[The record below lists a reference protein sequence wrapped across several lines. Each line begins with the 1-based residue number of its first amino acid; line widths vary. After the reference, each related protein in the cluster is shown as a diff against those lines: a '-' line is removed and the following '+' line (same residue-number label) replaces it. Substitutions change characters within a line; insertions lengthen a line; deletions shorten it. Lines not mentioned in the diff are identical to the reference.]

1 VPGTC
6 QDSPLSTF
14 GQALRDA
21 GYDGEA
27 VTSVTA
33 PGGRLRRPQL
43 RPVADRIVL
52 DERPRDALAT
62 FLRLFALGE
71 PVAAGDVPEALL
83 AAEDLLRRDGDRVV
97 PRVRIDAIDGLLIA
111 SDLDRSA
118 PDVTAPVSPSTK
130 LAAAF
135 TPELPVRLALD
146 VGAGSGT
153 HALRMARWAEHVIAT
168 DLNPRALGFTRLN
181 AELNGIGNVETRE
194 GSLLEPVEGERFGL
208 IVCNPPYVISPDS
221 SYLYRDA
228 DLRGDEL
235 SRRLLAEL
243 PAALEDGGY
252 ATLQGN
258 WTHPLD
264 STPWAPVEAALRG
277 GGCDAVIARLETWS
291 ARDYALGWAAP
302 HAADPGDYEATVQ
315 RWRES
320 YAEQGIEAITAGT
333 VVLRR
338 RNGARHWRR
347 AVTMRRMPRGLGAQL
362 PRLFAANDR
371 LAGEDLLD
379 AVLRP
384 VEGLEVERYQRPG
397 EVERCTLEALA
408 SPAVRRPVPGELA
421 DAVLAL
427 DGRPLRDTLADGA
440 LLEPMT
446 ALVKLGFVT
455 FS

>member
-1 VPGTC
+1 VA
-6 QDSPLSTF
+6 SPAAAL
-14 GQALRDA
+14 GAALRTA
-21 GYDGEA
+21 GYDAEA

-33 PGGRLRRPQL
+33 PGGRLRRPEL
-43 RPVADRIVL
+43 RAVADRMVL
-52 DERPRDALAT
+52 EERPRDALAT

-71 PVAAGDVPEALL
+71 PVPAADVPDDLL
-83 AAEDLLRRDGDRVV
+83 AGEDLLRRDGDRVA
-97 PRVRIDAIDGLLIA
+97 PLVRIDAVDGLLIC
-111 SDLDRSA
+111 SDLDRTA
-118 PDVTAPVSPSTK
+118 ADFTAPVSPSTA

-135 TPELPVRLALD
+135 TPELPVRRALD
-146 VGAGSGT
+146 IGAGSGT
-153 HALRMARWAEHVIAT
+153 HALRMARWAEHVVAT

-181 AELNGIGNVETRE
+181 ADMNGIGNVETRE

-258 WTHPLD
+258 WTHPRE
-264 STPWAPVEAALRG
+264 TRAWAPLESALVG
-277 GGCDAVIARLETWS
+277 GGCDALIARLDTWS
-291 ARDYALGWAAP
+291 PLDYALGWAAP
-302 HAADPGDYEATVQ
+302 HATDPDDYAATVR

-320 YAEQGIEAITAGT
+320 YAEEAIEAITAAT

-338 RNGARHWRR
+338 RDGARHWRR
-347 AVTMRRMPRGLGAQL
+347 AVTMRRMPGGLGAQL
-362 PRLFAANDR
+362 PRLFEANDR
-371 LAGEDLLD
+371 LATGDLLD

-384 VEGLEVERYQRPG
+384 VDGLEVERYQRPG
-397 EVERCTLEALA
+397 EDERCTLEALA
-408 SPAVRRPVPGELA
+408 TPVVRRPVRGAVA

-427 DGRPLRDTLADGA
+427 DGRPLRDTLDDPA
-440 LLEPMT
+440 LLEPMS

>member
-1 VPGTC
+1 M
-6 QDSPLSTF
+6 
-14 GQALRDA
+14 
-21 GYDGEA
+21 
-27 VTSVTA
+27 
-33 PGGRLRRPQL
+33 
-43 RPVADRIVL
+43 
-52 DERPRDALAT
+52 
-62 FLRLFALGE
+62 
-71 PVAAGDVPEALL
+71 PEALL
-83 AAEDLLRRDGDRVV
+83 AAEDLLRRDGDHVA
-97 PRVRIDAIDGLLIA
+97 PLVRIDAIDGLLIA

-168 DLNPRALGFTRLN
+168 DVNPRALGFTRLN
-181 AELNGIGNVETRE
+181 AELNGIANVETRE

-228 DLRGDEL
+228 EWRGDEL
-235 SRRLLAEL
+235 SRRLLTEL

-258 WTHPLD
+258 WTHP
-264 STPWAPVEAALRG
+264 
-277 GGCDAVIARLETWS
+277 ARLRSLGAGRGRPEGRRLRRGDR
-291 ARDYALGWAAP
+291 APRDVVGADYALGWAAP

-338 RNGARHWRR
+338 RDGARHWRR

-408 SPAVRRPVPGELA
+408 SPAVRRPVPGEVA

-427 DGRPLRDTLADGA
+427 DGRPLRDTLADPA

>member
-1 VPGTC
+1 VASAVAALG
-6 QDSPLSTF
+6 
-14 GQALRDA
+14 GALRAA
-21 GYDGEA
+21 GYDAEA

-33 PGGRLRRPQL
+33 PGGRLRRPEL
-43 RPVADRIVL
+43 RPVADRMVL
-52 DERPRDALAT
+52 DERPPDALVT
-62 FLRLFALGE
+62 FLALFALGE
-71 PVAAGDVPEALL
+71 PVPAADVPDPLL
-83 AAEDLLRRDGDRVV
+83 AADGLLRREGDRVV
-97 PRVRIDAIDGLLIA
+97 PLVRIDVIDGLLIC
-111 SDLDRSA
+111 SDLDGTRA
-118 PDVTAPVSPSTK
+118 DFTAPVSPSTE

-135 TPELPVRLALD
+135 TPELPVRRALD
-146 VGAGSGT
+146 LGAGSGT
-153 HALRMARWAEHVIAT
+153 HALRMARWAEHVVAT
-168 DLNPRALGFTRLN
+168 DLNPGALAYTRLN
-181 AELNGIGNVETRE
+181 AQMNGIANVETRE

-258 WTHPLD
+258 WTHPAD
-264 STPWAPVEAALRG
+264 SRPWAPIEAALAG
-277 GGCDAVIARLETWS
+277 GGCDALIARLDTWS
-291 ARDYALGWAAP
+291 PLDYALGWAAP
-302 HAADPGDYEATVQ
+302 HAADPEDYAATVR
-315 RWRES
+315 RWRER
-320 YAEQGIEAITAGT
+320 YAEERIEAITAAT

-338 RNGARHWRR
+338 RDGARHWRR

-362 PRLFAANDR
+362 PALFAANDR
-371 LAGEDLLD
+371 VAAGDLLN

-384 VEGLEVERYQRPG
+384 VDGLDVERYLRPG
-397 EVERCTLEALA
+397 EVERCTLEALT
-408 SPAVRRPVPGELA
+408 SPATRRPVPGAVA

-427 DGRPLRDTLADGA
+427 DGRRPLRDTLGDPG

-455 FS
+455 FA